1 MFWRFLFVCLLLFCL
16 FIVSLSFLVCVHL
29 LALTDGCRAS
39 SHIVKIG
46 LMVRTGEILLIMKC
60 MNLVVVITILF
71 IPCIVSFLH
80 HCQTNEVI
88 SIVLHKR
95 ISLWKIMSKQL
106 YCSSTF
112 ISIIMASKTK
122 KIYIPYKL
130 LVVINV
136 VTKDRNY
143 ICDRGF

>member
-46 LMVRTGEILLIMKC
+46 LMVRTWEILLIMKC
-60 MNLVVVITILF
+60 MNLITILF
-71 IPCIVSFLH
+71 IHCIVSFLH

-88 SIVLHKR
+88 NIVLHKR

-106 YCSSTF
+106 LF
-112 ISIIMASKTK
+112 INFH
-122 KIYIPYKL
+122 KL

>member
-39 SHIVKIG
+39 SHVVKIG
-46 LMVRTGEILLIMKC
+46 LMVRTWEILLIMKC
-60 MNLVVVITILF
+60 MNLVVMITILF

-88 SIVLHKR
+88 NIVLRKR
-95 ISLWKIMSKQL
+95 ISLKNNVKTTL
-106 YCSSTF
+106 LF
-112 ISIIMASKTK
+112 IINFHIHNNGFNNKED
-122 KIYIPYKL
+122 IYSL
-130 LVVINV
+130 
-136 VTKDRNY
+136 
-143 ICDRGF
+143 